1 MPPLALLGLGRV
13 PPESTETRSKQLN
26 VISQIHTYTCLVS
39 FSVHTITSNST
50 PNDPFA
56 TGLLRRVQ
64 VAAVEV
70 PSSFGPRPQ
79 MQHVRLIR
87 VPEEAKAREQ
97 VGKTQR

>member
-1 MPPLALLGLGRV
+1 M
-13 PPESTETRSKQLN
+13 
-26 VISQIHTYTCLVS
+26 
-39 FSVHTITSNST
+39 HTITSNST

-97 VGKTQR
+97 SREDTALIGVMKNTIMLVVNERSVQS